1 MNNKNNPWLNETLN
15 EAQDIVREIKSATMI
30 KPSINE
36 NKDYEE
42 YTKPKYTYFT
52 VNHLDRKFLNDFKN
66 MAKKENLSYAKFLV
80 KIFDE
85 YKRNKKY

>member
-1 MNNKNNPWLNETLN
+1 MSTKNNPWLNETLN
-15 EAQDIVREIKSATMI
+15 EAQDIVREIKSATVI
-30 KPSINE
+30 KSNNNE

-42 YTKPKYTYFT
+42 YAKNRYTYFT

-85 YKRNKKY
+85 YKRNKPY

>member
-1 MNNKNNPWLNETLN
+1 MSTKNNPWLNETLN
-15 EAQDIVREIKSATMI
+15 EAQEIVREIKSATMI
-30 KPSINE
+30 KQNNNE
-36 NKDYEE
+36 NKNFEQYA
-42 YTKPKYTYFT
+42 KSKYTYFT

-66 MAKKENLSYAKFLV
+66 MAKEENLSYAKFLV

>member
-1 MNNKNNPWLNETLN
+1 MSTKNNPWLNETLN
-15 EAQDIVREIKSATMI
+15 EAQEIVREIKSATMI
-30 KPSINE
+30 KPNNNE
-36 NKDYEE
+36 NKNFEQYA
-42 YTKPKYTYFT
+42 KPKYTYFT